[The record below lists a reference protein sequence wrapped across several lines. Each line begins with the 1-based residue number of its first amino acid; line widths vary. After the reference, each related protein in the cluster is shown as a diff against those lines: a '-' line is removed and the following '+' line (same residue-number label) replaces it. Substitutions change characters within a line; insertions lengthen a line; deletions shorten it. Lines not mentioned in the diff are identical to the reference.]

1 MSQAAIEP
9 IGITNLPN
17 QRLNSPIRKTVEI
30 DIVRA
35 ELEEKNFK
43 LNLNVVDTPGFGDNV
58 NNKNAWQPI
67 IDFIDD
73 QHHSYLKQETQPV
86 RANKKDLRVHA
97 VLYFIRPT
105 GHTLK
110 PLDIEV
116 MKKLGTRA
124 NLIPVIAKA
133 DTLTPNEMLEFK
145 KRIREIIEVQ
155 DIRIYSPPIELDDQ
169 AASEHAKQLIE
180 SMPFAVIGSEE
191 EFEVDGTY
199 VKGRKYPWGFVDV
212 ENDQHCDFR
221 KLRSLLLRT
230 NMLDLILST
239 NELHYETFRTIKMQD
254 GTQGDSDST
263 AALDKKLDRFSSNP
277 KFLEEEKRIKRYF
290 AEQLRNED
298 QRFKQWKQNI
308 HTEKNRLNHDLATLQ
323 NELKTLEE
331 QVKALKEKKGR
342 IISLSGLLLGLS
354 LSTKDLLASVL
365 LLFSLLSGGL
375 FNLLGKTV
383 SDESVGWFEFLGV
396 SNRVVDETETGRLS
410 TTESGSEAKHRDRVL
425 LNFVKSRQLVSQLVL
440 GHVGSVWV
448 DDIDDKLSSVQ
459 QWVGDDLSGSDGDSV
474 RLRC

>member
-17 QRLNSPIRKTVEI
+17 QRYKIVSKKGATFTIMLAGESGLGKTTFINTLFQTTLKTHPELRNRLNSPIRKTVEI

-342 IISLSGLLLGLS
+342 M
-354 LSTKDLLASVL
+354 
-365 LLFSLLSGGL
+365 
-375 FNLLGKTV
+375 
-383 SDESVGWFEFLGV
+383 
-396 SNRVVDETETGRLS
+396 
-410 TTESGSEAKHRDRVL
+410 
-425 LNFVKSRQLVSQLVL
+425 
-440 GHVGSVWV
+440 
-448 DDIDDKLSSVQ
+448 
-459 QWVGDDLSGSDGDSV
+459 
-474 RLRC
+474 